1 MALQFSLTQD
11 APAAVQTDCLIVG
24 LFANAT
30 LCPIGTIIDKAC
42 DGALSALVASNDISG
57 KSGRTTWLYH
67 LKHINAKRIL
77 VVGLGAHDK
86 WDQGAYQKAI
96 SHAVTA
102 VGLSGAQSAVL
113 ALSAVPVAG
122 RDAAW
127 AIRQAVTSADHAAYR
142 YTATLGDSAATEASH
157 LRHVSIIGTDSTALM
172 QGCAIAKGAE
182 FARELGNLPANICT
196 PAYLAEQAI
205 AFAQAHP
212 GVEVEILD
220 ETQMAALGMGAL
232 LAVARGSANRPRFI
246 ILSWKVGGEAAPY
259 VLVGKGITFDTGGVN
274 LKTQG
279 GIEEMKFDM
288 CGGATVMGTF
298 VAAVTATLPLNVIT
312 IIPAVE
318 NAIYGNSYRPSD
330 VIKSLSGKTI
340 EVGNTDAEGRL
351 ILCDALS
358 YATRY
363 QPTALIDV
371 ATLTGA
377 CMVALG
383 TQAAGLMSHHD
394 DLANEL
400 LDAGKLVHDR
410 AWRMPLWDEY
420 QESLDSI
427 FADVYNIGGRYG
439 GSITAACFLSRFTEG
454 QRWAHLDI
462 AGVASDA
469 GKRGMA
475 TGRPVYLLSQWLLT
489 CANQ

>member
-246 ILSWKVGGEAAPY
+246 ILSWKGGGRQRPMFWSAKA
-259 VLVGKGITFDTGGVN
+259 L
-274 LKTQG
+274 LS
-279 GIEEMKFDM
+279 
-288 CGGATVMGTF
+288 
-298 VAAVTATLPLNVIT
+298 
-312 IIPAVE
+312 IPA
-318 NAIYGNSYRPSD
+318 
-330 VIKSLSGKTI
+330 
-340 EVGNTDAEGRL
+340 
-351 ILCDALS
+351 
-358 YATRY
+358 
-363 QPTALIDV
+363 ALI
-371 ATLTGA
+371 
-377 CMVALG
+377 
-383 TQAAGLMSHHD
+383 
-394 DLANEL
+394 
-400 LDAGKLVHDR
+400 
-410 AWRMPLWDEY
+410 
-420 QESLDSI
+420 
-427 FADVYNIGGRYG
+427 
-439 GSITAACFLSRFTEG
+439 
-454 QRWAHLDI
+454 
-462 AGVASDA
+462 
-469 GKRGMA
+469 
-475 TGRPVYLLSQWLLT
+475 
-489 CANQ
+489 